1 MKRVSIKIPESGL
14 FNLETKTS
22 IPKKTVITLI
32 SIKDGEITVYSTP
45 RIERKLMGWKGTN
58 QNDSCNQNQERSHY
72 SSTLETNWRSW
83 TKWIGTSTTMDTW

>member
-45 RIERKLMGWKGTN
+45 RIERKLMG
-58 QNDSCNQNQERSHY
+58 
-72 SSTLETNWRSW
+72 
-83 TKWIGTSTTMDTW
+83 